1 MSLKVKFDHLR
12 GLAVKFPDMADKTAK
27 GVLCAGIAAADVVV
41 KPVAGLPE
49 EGKLRLVDGIE
60 LHCGGCAVNTGIGL
74 ARLGVKSGIS
84 GRVGQDGFG
93 NFLKERLTGEG
104 VSTTGLK
111 MVAGE
116 QTSATAVMVSP
127 AGERSFLHFLGANR
141 NYSAADFD
149 LQLLHDYRILHLA
162 GILLTPSFDGE
173 PAASVMR
180 QAREAGL
187 VTSLDT
193 AWDSTGRWLKAVGPI
208 LPYTDLFLPSI
219 EEARMLSGL
228 KDPEEIA
235 DFFLKTGVKVVALKM
250 GSEGSYFKSS
260 PGEKGFV
267 PIYPVTVKDTTGA
280 GDAFA
285 AGFLAGYLQEWPL
298 RRVTQLANAVGAL
311 AASKMGATDG
321 ILSLAETLRFAGLD
335 KK

>member
-1 MSLKVKFDHLR
+1 MTNKIE
-12 GLAVKFPDMADKTAK
+12 K
-27 GVLCAGIAAADVVV
+27 GILCAGIAVADVVV
-41 KPVAGLPE
+41 KPVAGLPDK
-49 EGKLRLVDGIE
+49 GKLLLVDGIE

-74 ARLGVKSGIS
+74 ARLGIKSGIS
-84 GRVGQDGFG
+84 ARVGQDGFG
-93 NFLKERLTGEG
+93 NFLRERLSAEG

-111 MVAGE
+111 VMAGE
-116 QTSATAVMVSP
+116 RTSATAVMVSP
-127 AGERSFLHFLGANR
+127 DGERSFLHFLGANR
-141 NYSAADFD
+141 NYSAADFNFKLFD
-149 LQLLHDYRILHLA
+149 DYRILHLA

-180 QAREAGL
+180 RAKEAGL

-219 EEARMLSGL
+219 EEAKMLSGL

-260 PGEKGFV
+260 SGEKGFGS
-267 PIYPVTVKDTTGA
+267 IYPVTVKDTTGA

-311 AASKMGATDG
+311 AASEMGATEG
-321 ILSLAETLRFAGLD
+321 IRSLAETLSFAGLSS
-335 KK
+335 